1 MLSFPDILVIL
12 LVAVIVLGPTRLT
25 QTARHV
31 GRWVGILKQ
40 ASEAFKRELM
50 SMDRMVDDS
59 LNRAV
64 SDIDQLKPDALASY
78 EQVEAEL
85 VGTFNEA
92 FGPPPMTPEE
102 VLAQNPIPGGLPPE
116 PSPSPASASDAALPP
131 EAVVAATTSALAS
144 PVEASVS
151 TSEPTAEVQ
160 A

>member
-1 MLSFPDILVIL
+1 
-12 LVAVIVLGPTRLT
+12 
-25 QTARHV
+25 
-31 GRWVGILKQ
+31 
-40 ASEAFKRELM
+40 
-50 SMDRMVDDS
+50 MVDDS

-64 SDIDQLKPDALASY
+64 SDIDQLKPEALASY

-116 PSPSPASASDAALPP
+116 PPPSTTPASDVTLPP
-131 EAVVAATTSALAS
+131 EFVVAATASAPVS

-151 TSEPTAEVQ
+151 TSEPTAEEQ

>member
-1 MLSFPDILVIL
+1 MLSFPEILVIL
-12 LVAVIVLGPTRLT
+12 LVAVIVLGPKRLPE
-25 QTARHV
+25 TARKI

-40 ASEAFKRELM
+40 ASESFKRELM

-92 FGPPPMTPEE
+92 FGPPPMTPDE

-116 PSPSPASASDAALPP
+116 PSPSPAPASDAALPP
-131 EAVVAATTSALAS
+131 EPVVAVTASAPVS

-151 TSEPTAEVQ
+151 TSEPTAEEQ